1 MDFRTQ
7 TIVKMDE
14 QVDPN
19 QEDRGSVFSSLEEI
33 VDSDTDMD
41 DSVS

>member
-1 MDFRTQ
+1 MNFRTQ
-7 TIVKMDE
+7 TIVNMDE

-19 QEDRGSVFSSLEEI
+19 LEDRGSVFSSLEEI
-33 VDSDTDMD
+33 MDSDTDP